1 MGLSGVSGPF
11 TGAYQTFNAH
21 LASSLPGATNS
32 HTVWAYRVAT
42 GMQVTIFQAQASC
55 NSGGNGGTVDVFDD
69 GSTILTAPIVLA
81 TNTYQV
87 GALATPLGVVVEA
100 MSVLTATMSW
110 GSGQAAVRDVT
121 LSILWA
127 PTGNTH
133 PSSVRSAF
141 E

>member
-11 TGAYQTFNAH
+11 TGAYQTWNVH
-21 LASSLPGATNS
+21 LASSLPGASNS
-32 HTVWAYRVAT
+32 HTAWAYRVAT

-55 NSGGNGGTVDVFDD
+55 NSAGNGGRLDIFDD

-87 GALATPLGVVVEA
+87 AALGTPLGVVVEA
-100 MSVLTATMSW
+100 LSVLTATLSW
-110 GSGQAAVRDVT
+110 GGGQAPVRDVT